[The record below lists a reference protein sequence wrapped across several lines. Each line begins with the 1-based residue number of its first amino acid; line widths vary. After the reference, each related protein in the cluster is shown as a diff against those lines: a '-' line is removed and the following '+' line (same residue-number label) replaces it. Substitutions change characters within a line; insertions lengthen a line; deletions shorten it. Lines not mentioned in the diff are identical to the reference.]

1 MTTEEKL
8 ARVRDFRL
16 IDDVFFEVFAQ
27 DKAACQEIL
36 RVILED
42 DALTVEDVVV
52 QSSER
57 NIYGRSVRLDA
68 LCTLGDGTRCNI
80 ELQRADNDDHFRR
93 VRFNAA
99 SITVKDSEPG
109 ERFGDILDLYMVYI
123 SEHDFIGD
131 GYTAYHVDKVIRET
145 GKTVDDGVHEVYVN
159 TKVKDGSRIAE
170 LMDCFTE
177 KKVEN
182 RNFPAVTE
190 RFREL
195 KETEGGA
202 DAVCEIVEKLVEEG
216 RAEGREEGAE
226 RMAKLM
232 DVLLFNGLIED
243 MKKVT
248 KDKMYRESLY
258 KKYNL

>member
-8 ARVRDFRL
+8 ERIKDFRL
-16 IDDVFFEVFAQ
+16 MDDVFFEVFVQ

-36 RVILED
+36 QVILED

-68 LCTLGDGTRCNI
+68 LCTLGDGTKCNI

-93 VRFNAA
+93 VRFNVA
-99 SITVKDSEPG
+99 SITVRDSEPG

-123 SEHDFIGD
+123 SENDFIGD

-177 KKVEN
+177 KEVN
-182 RNFPAVTE
+182 NPNFPAVTN

-195 KETEGGA
+195 KETKGGA
-202 DAVCEIVEKLVEEG
+202 REMSSMRDKILEEG
-216 RAEGREEGAE
+216 RAEGEERAV
-226 RMAKLM
+226 KLM
-232 DVLLFNGLIED
+232 KILAENVLIEE
-243 MKKVT
+243 MKKAT
-248 KDKMYRESLY
+248 EDKSYREILF